1 MLLANNVHDKK
12 RGFGAQTNSTTSTT
26 NRTFE
31 GKNVET
37 MNASPDVPSILRYQF
52 MIIPPQENA

>member
-1 MLLANNVHDKK
+1 MLLANVHDKK
-12 RGFGAQTNSTTSTT
+12 RGFGAQTNSTTNAT

-37 MNASPDVPSILRYQF
+37 MNGFPDVPSILRYQF